1 MQKDKSY
8 IDSNNT
14 NNILTIYNHFLKVSK
29 IVLFARRY
37 PIPVFAVLGL
47 LLGAIYYV
55 SNQSIVGQWIWFS
68 TLVIGGI
75 PVVWGTIKGMIH
87 RHFASD
93 IIAMLAIIAA
103 ILTNEAL
110 PGVVIVIMQTG
121 GKALEDYAFRR
132 ASSSLD
138 ELMARSPRIAYRK
151 MRKVNN
157 NNSSDYDGIDD
168 QSLEEIKVT
177 DVRIGDLLVVRSGDL
192 IPVDGMII
200 SGRAQIDESALTG
213 EPLPKNKGVSDE
225 VFSGTINTG
234 GNAFEIQARK
244 VSEDSQYAKIVQLV
258 RKAQEEKAPI
268 QRLAD
273 RYALWFTPI
282 TLAISGFSWLI
293 TQNPQTILSVLV
305 VATPC
310 SLIFATPV
318 AIMSG
323 INRCAKIGII
333 IKTGAAIEQIGKS
346 QAVVFDKTGTITYGS
361 PVVEDIVVLTKDG
374 KIIQEVNNNSINN
387 NNSNTIIT
395 SNNNNASDYLLLKAA
410 GMEQMSSHPAARV
423 IVQKA
428 KEKFGSSLLAIP
440 SNFNE
445 IAGAGVE
452 GDINGEHIIVGS
464 QSLFENYDNRKYHY
478 QEQQQRE
485 QQEQQQQQLEFDKKV
500 LLNIIKER
508 GEGKMIVF
516 IGINSF
522 LVGAI
527 VLGDKI
533 RSGVSVMMQRLQKLG
548 VKETVMLTGDS
559 FDSAKVIAKQAAI
572 TNFEFNLSPE
582 QKVLAIKKLKER
594 YVDIVMVGDGINDA
608 PALAAATVGVAM
620 GAKGTAISAEAADMV
635 LIVDDVTKVVD
646 VLEIGQRTIQIAKQ
660 SIYVGLGIS
669 FILMILASF
678 GLIPPTIG
686 ALLQEILDV
695 GVILNALRAR

>member
-1 MQKDKSY
+1 M
-8 IDSNNT
+8 
-14 NNILTIYNHFLKVSK
+14 
-29 IVLFARRY
+29 
-37 PIPVFAVLGL
+37 GL

-55 SNQSIVGQWIWFS
+55 LNQSVTGQWIWFL
-68 TLVIGGI
+68 TLIIGGI

-93 IIAMLAIIAA
+93 IVAMLAIIAA

-151 MRKVNN
+151 MREIN
-157 NNSSDYDGIDD
+157 DDDDDEGIGD

-177 DVRIGDLLVVRSGDL
+177 DVRIGDLLVVRAGDL
-192 IPVDGMII
+192 IPVDGTII

-213 EPLPKNKGVSDE
+213 EPLPKNKDVSDD
-225 VFSGTINTG
+225 VFSGTINAG
-234 GNAFEIQARK
+234 GNAFEILASK

-282 TLAISGFSWLI
+282 TLAISGFGWLV

-374 KIIQEVNNNSINN
+374 KIRQEEDDNNSINN

-395 SNNNNASDYLLLKAA
+395 SNNNNASDDLLLKAA
-410 GMEQMSSHPAARV
+410 GIEQMSSHPAARV

-428 KEKFGSSLLAIP
+428 KEKLGSSLLSTP
-440 SNFNE
+440 RNFHE

-464 QSLFENYDNRKYHY
+464 QSLFENNDNKKYHG
-478 QEQQQRE
+478 QR
-485 QQEQQQQQLEFDKKV
+485 QQQQQQSELEFDKEL
-500 LLNIIKER
+500 LLNTIKKR
-508 GEGKMIVF
+508 GEGKMIAF
-516 IGINSF
+516 IGINNI

-527 VLGDKI
+527 ILGDKI
-533 RSGVSVMMQRLQKLG
+533 RLGVNVMMQRLQKLG

-572 TNFEFNLSPE
+572 TNFEFNLLPE

-594 YVDIVMVGDGINDA
+594 YKNIVMVGDGINDA

-635 LIVDDVTKVVD
+635 LLVDDVTKVAD

-660 SIYVGLGIS
+660 SIYFGLGVS
-669 FILMILASF
+669 FILMIVASF

>member
-1 MQKDKSY
+1 M
-8 IDSNNT
+8 
-14 NNILTIYNHFLKVSK
+14 
-29 IVLFARRY
+29 
-37 PIPVFAVLGL
+37 GL

-55 SNQSIVGQWIWFS
+55 LNQSVTGQWIWFL
-68 TLVIGGI
+68 TLIIGGI

-93 IIAMLAIIAA
+93 IVAMLAIIAA

-151 MRKVNN
+151 MREINDN
-157 NNSSDYDGIDD
+157 DDDEGIGD

-177 DVRIGDLLVVRSGDL
+177 DVRIGDLLVVRAGDL
-192 IPVDGMII
+192 IPVDGTII

-213 EPLPKNKGVSDE
+213 EPLPKNKDVSDD
-225 VFSGTINTG
+225 VFSGTINAG
-234 GNAFEIQARK
+234 GNAFEILASK

-282 TLAISGFSWLI
+282 TLAISGFGWLV

-374 KIIQEVNNNSINN
+374 KIRQEEDDNNSINN
-387 NNSNTIIT
+387 NNSNTILT
-395 SNNNNASDYLLLKAA
+395 SNNNNASDDLLLKAA
-410 GMEQMSSHPAARV
+410 GIEQMSSHPAARV

-428 KEKFGSSLLAIP
+428 KEKLGSSLLSTP
-440 SNFNE
+440 RNFHE

-464 QSLFENYDNRKYHY
+464 QSLFENNDNKKYHG
-478 QEQQQRE
+478 QR
-485 QQEQQQQQLEFDKKV
+485 QQQQQQSELEFDKEL
-500 LLNIIKER
+500 LLNTIKKR
-508 GEGKMIVF
+508 GEGKMIAF
-516 IGINSF
+516 IGINNI

-527 VLGDKI
+527 ILGDKI
-533 RSGVSVMMQRLQKLG
+533 RLGVNVMMQRLQKLG

-572 TNFEFNLSPE
+572 TNFEFNLLPE

-594 YVDIVMVGDGINDA
+594 YKNIVMVGDGINDA

-635 LIVDDVTKVVD
+635 LLVDDVTKVAD

-660 SIYVGLGIS
+660 SIYFGLGVS
-669 FILMILASF
+669 FILMIVASF

>member
-1 MQKDKSY
+1 M
-8 IDSNNT
+8 
-14 NNILTIYNHFLKVSK
+14 
-29 IVLFARRY
+29 
-37 PIPVFAVLGL
+37 
-47 LLGAIYYV
+47 
-55 SNQSIVGQWIWFS
+55 
-68 TLVIGGI
+68 TLIIGGI

-93 IIAMLAIIAA
+93 IVAMLAIIAA

-151 MRKVNN
+151 MREIN
-157 NNSSDYDGIDD
+157 DDDDEGIGD

-177 DVRIGDLLVVRSGDL
+177 DVRIGDLLVVRAGDL
-192 IPVDGMII
+192 IPVDGTII

-213 EPLPKNKGVSDE
+213 EPLPKNKDVSDD
-225 VFSGTINTG
+225 VFSGTINAG
-234 GNAFEIQARK
+234 GNAFEILASK

-282 TLAISGFSWLI
+282 TLAISGFGWLV

-374 KIIQEVNNNSINN
+374 KIRQEEDDNNSINN
-387 NNSNTIIT
+387 NNSNTILT
-395 SNNNNASDYLLLKAA
+395 SNNNNASDDLLLKAA
-410 GMEQMSSHPAARV
+410 GIEQMSSHPAARV

-428 KEKFGSSLLAIP
+428 KEKLGSSLLSTP
-440 SNFNE
+440 RNFHE

-464 QSLFENYDNRKYHY
+464 QSLFENNDNKKYHD
-478 QEQQQRE
+478 QR
-485 QQEQQQQQLEFDKKV
+485 QQQQQQQSELEFDKEL
-500 LLNIIKER
+500 LLNTIKKQ
-508 GEGKMIVF
+508 GEGKMIAF
-516 IGINSF
+516 IGINNI

-527 VLGDKI
+527 ILGDKI
-533 RSGVSVMMQRLQKLG
+533 RLGVNVMMQRLQKLG

-572 TNFEFNLSPE
+572 TNFEFNLLPE

-594 YVDIVMVGDGINDA
+594 YKNIVMVGDGINDA

-635 LIVDDVTKVVD
+635 LLVDDVTKVAD
-646 VLEIGQRTIQIAKQ
+646 VL
-660 SIYVGLGIS
+660 
-669 FILMILASF
+669 
-678 GLIPPTIG
+678 
-686 ALLQEILDV
+686 
-695 GVILNALRAR
+695 

>member
-1 MQKDKSY
+1 M
-8 IDSNNT
+8 
-14 NNILTIYNHFLKVSK
+14 
-29 IVLFARRY
+29 
-37 PIPVFAVLGL
+37 GL

-55 SNQSIVGQWIWFS
+55 LNQSVTGQWIWFL
-68 TLVIGGI
+68 TLIIGGI

-93 IIAMLAIIAA
+93 IVAMLAIIAA

-151 MRKVNN
+151 MREIN
-157 NNSSDYDGIDD
+157 DDDDDEGIGD

-177 DVRIGDLLVVRSGDL
+177 DVRIGDLLVVRAGDL
-192 IPVDGMII
+192 IPVDGTII

-213 EPLPKNKGVSDE
+213 EPLPKNKDVSDD
-225 VFSGTINTG
+225 VFSGTINAG
-234 GNAFEIQARK
+234 GNAFEILASK

-282 TLAISGFSWLI
+282 TLAISGFGWLV

-374 KIIQEVNNNSINN
+374 KIRQEEDDNNSINN
-387 NNSNTIIT
+387 NNSNTILT
-395 SNNNNASDYLLLKAA
+395 SNNNNASDDLLLKAA
-410 GMEQMSSHPAARV
+410 GIEQMSSHPAARV

-428 KEKFGSSLLAIP
+428 KEKLGSSLLSTP
-440 SNFNE
+440 RNFHE

-464 QSLFENYDNRKYHY
+464 QSLFENNDNKKYHG
-478 QEQQQRE
+478 QR
-485 QQEQQQQQLEFDKKV
+485 QQQQQQSELEFDKEL
-500 LLNIIKER
+500 LLNTIKKR
-508 GEGKMIVF
+508 GEGKMIAF
-516 IGINSF
+516 IGINNI

-527 VLGDKI
+527 ILGDKI
-533 RSGVSVMMQRLQKLG
+533 RLGVNVMMQRLQKLG

-572 TNFEFNLSPE
+572 TNFEFNLLPE

-594 YVDIVMVGDGINDA
+594 YKNIVMVGDGINDA

-635 LIVDDVTKVVD
+635 LLVDDVTKVAD

-660 SIYVGLGIS
+660 SIYFGLGVS
-669 FILMILASF
+669 FILMIVASF

>member
-1 MQKDKSY
+1 M
-8 IDSNNT
+8 
-14 NNILTIYNHFLKVSK
+14 
-29 IVLFARRY
+29 
-37 PIPVFAVLGL
+37 GL

-55 SNQSIVGQWIWFS
+55 LNQSVTGQWIWFL
-68 TLVIGGI
+68 TLIIGGI

-93 IIAMLAIIAA
+93 IVAMLAIIAA

-151 MRKVNN
+151 MREINDDD
-157 NNSSDYDGIDD
+157 DYEGIGD

-177 DVRIGDLLVVRSGDL
+177 DVRIGDLLVVRAGDL
-192 IPVDGMII
+192 IPVDGTII

-213 EPLPKNKGVSDE
+213 EPLPKNKDVSDD
-225 VFSGTINTG
+225 VFSGTINAG
-234 GNAFEIQARK
+234 GNAFEILASK

-282 TLAISGFSWLI
+282 TLAISGFGWLV

-374 KIIQEVNNNSINN
+374 KIRQEEDDNNSINN
-387 NNSNTIIT
+387 NNSNTILT
-395 SNNNNASDYLLLKAA
+395 SNNNNASDDLLLKAA
-410 GMEQMSSHPAARV
+410 GIEQMSSHPAARV

-428 KEKFGSSLLAIP
+428 KEKLGSSLLSTP
-440 SNFNE
+440 RNFHE

-464 QSLFENYDNRKYHY
+464 QSLFENNDNKKYHG
-478 QEQQQRE
+478 QR
-485 QQEQQQQQLEFDKKV
+485 QQQQQQSELEFDKEL
-500 LLNIIKER
+500 LLNTIKKR
-508 GEGKMIVF
+508 GEGKMIAF
-516 IGINSF
+516 IGINNI

-527 VLGDKI
+527 ILGDKI
-533 RSGVSVMMQRLQKLG
+533 RLGVNVMMQRLQKLG

-572 TNFEFNLSPE
+572 TNFEFNLLPE

-594 YVDIVMVGDGINDA
+594 YKNIVMVGDGINDA

-635 LIVDDVTKVVD
+635 LLVDDVTKVAD

-660 SIYVGLGIS
+660 SIYFGLGVS
-669 FILMILASF
+669 FILMIVASF

>member
-1 MQKDKSY
+1 M
-8 IDSNNT
+8 
-14 NNILTIYNHFLKVSK
+14 
-29 IVLFARRY
+29 
-37 PIPVFAVLGL
+37 GL

-55 SNQSIVGQWIWFS
+55 LNQSVTGQWIWFL
-68 TLVIGGI
+68 TLIIGGI

-93 IIAMLAIIAA
+93 IVAMLAIIAA

-151 MRKVNN
+151 MREIN
-157 NNSSDYDGIDD
+157 DDDDDEGIGD

-177 DVRIGDLLVVRSGDL
+177 DVRIGDLLVVRAGDL
-192 IPVDGMII
+192 IPVDGTII

-213 EPLPKNKGVSDE
+213 EPLPKNKDVSDD
-225 VFSGTINTG
+225 VFSGTINAG
-234 GNAFEIQARK
+234 GNAFEILASK

-258 RKAQEEKAPI
+258 RNAQEEKAPI

-282 TLAISGFSWLI
+282 TLAISGFGWLV

-374 KIIQEVNNNSINN
+374 KIRQEEDDNNSINN
-387 NNSNTIIT
+387 NNSNTILT
-395 SNNNNASDYLLLKAA
+395 SNNNNASDDLLLKAA
-410 GMEQMSSHPAARV
+410 GIEQMSSHPAARV

-428 KEKFGSSLLAIP
+428 KEKLGSSLLSTP
-440 SNFNE
+440 RNFHE

-464 QSLFENYDNRKYHY
+464 QSLFENNDNKKYHG
-478 QEQQQRE
+478 QR
-485 QQEQQQQQLEFDKKV
+485 QQQQQQSELEFDKEL
-500 LLNIIKER
+500 LLNTIKKQ
-508 GEGKMIVF
+508 GEGKMIAF
-516 IGINSF
+516 IGINNI

-527 VLGDKI
+527 ILGDKI
-533 RSGVSVMMQRLQKLG
+533 RLGVNVMMQHLQKLG

-559 FDSAKVIAKQAAI
+559 FDSAHVIAKQAAI
-572 TNFEFNLSPE
+572 TNFEFNLLPE

-594 YVDIVMVGDGINDA
+594 YKNIVMVGDGINDA

-635 LIVDDVTKVVD
+635 LLVDDVTKVAD

-660 SIYVGLGIS
+660 SIYFGLGVS
-669 FILMILASF
+669 FILMIVASF

>member
-1 MQKDKSY
+1 M
-8 IDSNNT
+8 
-14 NNILTIYNHFLKVSK
+14 
-29 IVLFARRY
+29 
-37 PIPVFAVLGL
+37 GL

-55 SNQSIVGQWIWFS
+55 LNQSVTGQWIWFL
-68 TLVIGGI
+68 TLIIGGI

-93 IIAMLAIIAA
+93 IVAMLAIIAA

-151 MRKVNN
+151 MREIN
-157 NNSSDYDGIDD
+157 DDDDDEGIGD

-177 DVRIGDLLVVRSGDL
+177 DVRIGDLLVVRAGDL
-192 IPVDGMII
+192 IPVDGTII

-213 EPLPKNKGVSDE
+213 EPLPKNKDVSDD
-225 VFSGTINTG
+225 VFSGTINAG
-234 GNAFEIQARK
+234 GNAFEILASK

-282 TLAISGFSWLI
+282 TLAISGFGWLV

-361 PVVEDIVVLTKDG
+361 PIVEDIVVLTKDG
-374 KIIQEVNNNSINN
+374 KIRQEEDDNNSINN
-387 NNSNTIIT
+387 NSNTILT
-395 SNNNNASDYLLLKAA
+395 SNNNNASDDLLLKAA
-410 GMEQMSSHPAARV
+410 GIEQMSSHPAARV

-428 KEKFGSSLLAIP
+428 KEKLGSSLLSTP
-440 SNFNE
+440 RNFHE

-464 QSLFENYDNRKYHY
+464 QSLFENNDNKKYHG
-478 QEQQQRE
+478 QR
-485 QQEQQQQQLEFDKKV
+485 QQQQQQSELEFDKEL
-500 LLNIIKER
+500 LLNTIKKR
-508 GEGKMIVF
+508 GEGKMIAF
-516 IGINSF
+516 IGINNI

-527 VLGDKI
+527 ILGDKI
-533 RSGVSVMMQRLQKLG
+533 RLGVNVMMQRLQKLG

-572 TNFEFNLSPE
+572 TNFEFNLLPE

-594 YVDIVMVGDGINDA
+594 YKNIVMVGDGINDA

-635 LIVDDVTKVVD
+635 LLVDDVTKVAD

-660 SIYVGLGIS
+660 SIYFGLGVS
-669 FILMILASF
+669 FILMIVASF

>member
-1 MQKDKSY
+1 LQKDKSY

-14 NNILTIYNHFLKVSK
+14 NNILTIYNYPLKVSK

-55 SNQSIVGQWIWFS
+55 SNQSVAGQWIWFS

-75 PVVWGTIKGMIH
+75 PVVWGTIKGMIQ

-93 IIAMLAIIAA
+93 IVAMLAIIAA

-132 ASSSLD
+132 ASFSLD

-157 NNSSDYDGIDD
+157 NNSSNYDGIDD

-225 VFSGTINTG
+225 VFSGTINAG
-234 GNAFEIQARK
+234 GNAFEIQASK

-282 TLAISGFSWLI
+282 TLAISGFGWLI

-346 QAVVFDKTGTITYGS
+346 QAVVFDKTGTVTYGS
-361 PVVEDIVVLTKDG
+361 PVVEDIVVLTKGG
-374 KIIQEVNNNSINN
+374 KIIQEEIDNNSINN

-464 QSLFENYDNRKYHY
+464 QSLFENNDNRKYHY
-478 QEQQQRE
+478 QG
-485 QQEQQQQQLEFDKKV
+485 QQEQQQQQLEFDKKL

-533 RSGVSVMMQRLQKLG
+533 RSGVNVMMQRLKKLG
-548 VKETVMLTGDS
+548 VKEIVMLTGDS
-559 FDSAKVIAKQAAI
+559 FDSAKVIAKQAAV
-572 TNFEFNLSPE
+572 TNFEFNLLPE

-594 YVDIVMVGDGINDA
+594 YGDIVMVGDGINDA

-635 LIVDDVTKVVD
+635 LLVDDVTKVAD

>member
-1 MQKDKSY
+1 
-8 IDSNNT
+8 
-14 NNILTIYNHFLKVSK
+14 
-29 IVLFARRY
+29 
-37 PIPVFAVLGL
+37 
-47 LLGAIYYV
+47 
-55 SNQSIVGQWIWFS
+55 
-68 TLVIGGI
+68 
-75 PVVWGTIKGMIH
+75 MIH

-93 IIAMLAIIAA
+93 IVAMPAIIAA

-138 ELMARSPRIAYRK
+138 ELMARSPPIAYRK

-157 NNSSDYDGIDD
+157 NNSSNYDGIDD

-428 KEKFGSSLLAIP
+428 KEKFGSSLLTIP

-522 LVGAI
+522 IVGAI

-559 FDSAKVIAKQAAI
+559 FDSAKVIAKQAAV
-572 TNFEFNLSPE
+572 TNFEFNLLPE